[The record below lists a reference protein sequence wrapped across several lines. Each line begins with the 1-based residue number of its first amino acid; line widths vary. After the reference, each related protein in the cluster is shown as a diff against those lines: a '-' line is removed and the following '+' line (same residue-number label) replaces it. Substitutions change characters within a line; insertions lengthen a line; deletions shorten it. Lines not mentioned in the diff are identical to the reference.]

1 MPRGSSY
8 YTLRIPDEP
17 WGFRPSRS
25 DPASRRTAVGE
36 PHIVVG
42 VLVGTTAESPTSP
55 TTLFDTDCQVLATT
69 EQVWIVV
76 DPDIF
81 NRL

>member
-1 MPRGSSY
+1 M
-8 YTLRIPDEP
+8 
-17 WGFRPSRS
+17 
-25 DPASRRTAVGE
+25 
-36 PHIVVG
+36 VG

-69 EQVWIVV
+69 EQVWNAV
-76 DPDIF
+76 DPNIL